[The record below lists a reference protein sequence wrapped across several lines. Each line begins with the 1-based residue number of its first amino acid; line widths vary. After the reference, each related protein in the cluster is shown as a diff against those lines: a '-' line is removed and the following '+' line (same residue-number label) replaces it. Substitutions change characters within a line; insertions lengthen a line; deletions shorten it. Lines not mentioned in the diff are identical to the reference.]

1 MVSGEMQIV
10 WCGKHLQVVRRG
22 TWEYVTRQGTTGVVG
37 IVAITED
44 RQIVLVEQYRPPL
57 DARVIEL
64 PAGLVGDQVGQGQ
77 ENMEE
82 AALRELQEETG
93 YAAGEMVRLVEG
105 VSSAGLSD
113 ECITLFLARGLRK
126 TGDGGGDGSEE
137 ITVHEVALTRI
148 AEWLQERQREG
159 CVVDLKIYAGIE
171 LASRMA

>member
-1 MVSGEMQIV
+1 MSGDREIV
-10 WCGKHLQVVRRG
+10 WQGRYLQVARRG

-44 RQIVLVEQYRPPL
+44 RRIVLVEQYRPPL
-57 DARVIEL
+57 GARVIEL
-64 PAGLVGDQVGQGQ
+64 PAGLVGDRAGQEQ

-93 YAAGEMVRLVEG
+93 YAAGEMVRLAEG

-113 ECITLFLARGLRK
+113 ECITLFLARGLRR

-137 ITVHEVALTRI
+137 ITVHEVALTGI
-148 AEWLQERQREG
+148 AEWLEERRREG
-159 CVVDLKIYAGIE
+159 LAIDLKIYAGIE
-171 LASRMA
+171 PASRMA